1 MENLSK
7 ELLVF
12 FTAMIPFIDI
22 KAAVPLGFQM
32 GLSKLTI
39 YFFAVAGMLIPGV
52 LNLFLLGPV
61 TNYARKKSKFLDAFF
76 TKLFEKTRKDHD
88 SKVKKYGPLFLLLFV
103 GIPIPGSG
111 AMTGALIAFVFGME
125 AWSSLTFIAIG
136 TIVSVGLLMGG
147 IESFSALIHFF
158 AR

>member
-1 MENLSK
+1 MMENISK

-52 LNLFLLGPV
+52 LNLFLLGPI
-61 TNYARKKSKFLDAFF
+61 TNYAREKSNFLYVFF
-76 TKLFEKTRKDHD
+76 TKLLEKTRKDHD
-88 SKVKKYGPLFLLLFV
+88 SKVKKFGPLVLLLFV
-103 GIPIPGSG
+103 GVPIPGSG

-125 AWSSLTFIAIG
+125 SWSALTFIAVG
-136 TIVSVGLLMGG
+136 TIVSVGLLIGG
-147 IESFSALIHFF
+147 IGSMSALFHLF
-158 AR
+158 A

>member
-1 MENLSK
+1 
-7 ELLVF
+7 
-12 FTAMIPFIDI
+12 MIPFIDI

>member
-1 MENLSK
+1 MDKLTA
-7 ELLVF
+7 ELVVF

-61 TNYARKKSKFLDAFF
+61 TNYARKKSKFLDIFF
-76 TKLFEKTRKDHD
+76 KKLFEKTRKDHD
-88 SKVKKYGPLFLLLFV
+88 SKVKKFGPLVLLLFV
-103 GIPIPGSG
+103 GVPIPGSG

-125 AWSSLTFIAIG
+125 SWTALTFIAVG
-136 TIVSVGLLMGG
+136 TIVSVGLLIGG
-147 IESFSALIHFF
+147 IGSMSALFHLF
-158 AR
+158 A